1 MKLRI
6 SRWVFLAVIVSS
18 FFIIMY
24 GRHVGGPLVL
34 FEFFMIADIFSILQ
48 RNDFVLFL
56 PFLAVIAGQL
66 LFLFL
71 GLRTLT
77 GYKLWLLL
85 ISPLLVTVPLIYM
98 LSFLTTFQKE
108 TTISAIPFLVM
119 VVVFYVD
126 CYIKLKKNKS

>member
-6 SRWVFLAVIVSS
+6 SRWVFLAVIHAS

-98 LSFLTTFQKE
+98 LSSLTTFQKE

-126 CYIKLKKNKS
+126 CYMKLKKNKS